1 MKISVMRGAL
11 ATVLLLSTAAV
22 STAAFAAPS
31 GPLVPKLTQK
41 GPKAIIDVLAP
52 DSFVT
57 PNAPFVPSVSPL
69 TVGVNFTGSTDRT
82 TRALGIGLIPPD
94 TMGAVG
100 TTQYVQLLNG
110 SFAVYNKA
118 DGSLAQARKTDSAF
132 WTAAG
137 LANTGGDPRVLFD
150 ARANR
155 WIAIGFG
162 STNDKLNVAVS
173 ATADATG
180 VWKASSFVGFTNP
193 FNPALG
199 STADFPTLAVSGNS
213 VIIATNNFAPATN
226 GGANSFRGTTI
237 NVLKLSDLYAPTA
250 PGVGPNLSSLKQ
262 FDTPIINDITADRGF
277 AAQGVN
283 RIGGDSTATVVSA
296 SLFFNDTVTFKITN
310 AGKANATLT
319 DQNYLSDFGGQNYAS
334 NGKAR
339 QPDLGNTGS
348 ARVVDTSDDRI
359 ASNAWEVHGKIY
371 FVNTVTAVG
380 TDNTVVRVTV
390 YDKATNNVL
399 STTDITDASGNF
411 DFYMGSIAV
420 NASGQVLVGYNRSG
434 NASTGAS
441 GNISIFA
448 RSFNTNLDGTLS
460 QTGDQLLR
468 QSTVDSYHNGSAF
481 GAAPVGR
488 QRWGDY
494 SAVSVDPTNKQSFWV
509 VAQFADEFQIPGSGF
524 GRWGTNITQLSL
536 AAVPEP
542 GSWALMIVGFGVV
555 GGTLRRKRMTL
566 ATA

>member
-1 MKISVMRGAL
+1 MSSMMRNAMT
-11 ATVLLLSTAAV
+11 TVLLLSTAAV
-22 STAAFAAPS
+22 STAAIAAPT
-31 GPLVPKLTQK
+31 GPLVPKLTAK
-41 GPKAIIDVLAP
+41 GPKAIIDDLAP

-57 PNAPFVPSVSPL
+57 PSAPLVPSVSPL

-137 LANTGGDPRVLFD
+137 LGATGGDPRVLFD

-155 WIAIGFG
+155 WLAIGFG
-162 STNDKLNVAVS
+162 SSNKNLNVAVS

-180 VWKASSFVGFTNP
+180 PWKASTFLGFQNP
-193 FNPALG
+193 FNAALG
-199 STADFPTLAVSGNS
+199 ATADFPTLAISGNS
-213 VIIATNNFAPATN
+213 VIIATNNFAPATS
-226 GGANSFRGTTI
+226 GGTNSFRGTTI

-250 PGVGPNLSSLKQ
+250 PATGPNLSSLKQ
-262 FDTPIINDITADRGF
+262 FNTPLSNDLSADRGF

-283 RIGGDSTATVVSA
+283 RVGGDTTATVVSA

-310 AGKANATLT
+310 AGKASAALT
-319 DQNYLSDFGGQNYAS
+319 DQKYLSDFGGQNYAS

-359 ASNAWEVHGKIY
+359 AGNAWEVHGKIY
-371 FVNTVTAVG
+371 FVNTVTAIG

-411 DFYMGSIAV
+411 DYYMGSLAV

-434 NASTGAS
+434 NASTGAN

-448 RSFNTNLDGTLS
+448 RSFNTNPDGTLS
-460 QTGDQLLR
+460 QTADQLLR

-494 SAVSVDPTNKQSFWV
+494 SAVSVDPTNKQNFWV
-509 VAQFADEFQIPGSGF
+509 VAQFADAFQIPGSGF

>member
-1 MKISVMRGAL
+1 MDNLMRRTAM
-11 ATVLLLSTAAV
+11 ATVLLLSAAAV
-22 STAAFAAPS
+22 STAAVATPT

-41 GPKAIIDVLAP
+41 GPKAFIDLLAA

-57 PNAPFVPSVSPL
+57 PDASVMSVASPL
-69 TVGVNFTGSTDRT
+69 TIGVNFTGSTDRT
-82 TRALGIGLIPPD
+82 TRTLGIGLIPPD

-100 TTQYVQLLNG
+100 TTQYVQLING
-110 SFAVYNKA
+110 SFSVYNKA
-118 DGSLAQARKTDSAF
+118 TGALAAPRVTDSAF

-137 LANTGGDPRVLFD
+137 LSTTGGDPRVLFD
-150 ARANR
+150 SRANR

-180 VWKASSFVGFTNP
+180 PWKASSFAGFTNP

-199 STADFPTLAVSGNS
+199 ATADYPTLAISGNS
-213 VIIATNNFAPATN
+213 VIIATNDFAPATM
-226 GGANSFRGTTI
+226 GGSNSFRGTTV
-237 NVLKLSDLYAPTA
+237 NVLKLSDLYAATPA
-250 PGVGPNLSSLKQ
+250 NVGPDLSSLKQ
-262 FDTPIINDITADRGF
+262 FVTPLANSLAADRGF
-277 AAQGVN
+277 AIQEVN
-283 RIGGDSTATVVSA
+283 RLGGDSTATVVAA
-296 SLFFNDTVTFKITN
+296 SLFFNDTITYKINN
-310 AGKANATLT
+310 AGSANATLSS
-319 DQNYLSDFGGQNYAS
+319 QQYLSDFGGQAYIANS
-334 NGKAR
+334 PGR
-339 QPDLGNTGS
+339 QPDLGNTGN
-348 ARVVDTSDDRI
+348 ARVIDTSDDRI

-380 TDNTVVRVTV
+380 TNNTVVRVTV

-420 NASGQVLVGYNRSG
+420 NSAGQVVVGYNRSG
-434 NASTGAS
+434 NATTGVD

-448 RSFNTNLDGTLS
+448 RAFNTNADGTLT
-460 QTGDQLLR
+460 QTADQLLR
-468 QSTVDSYHNGSAF
+468 QSTVNSYHNGSAF
-481 GAAPVGR
+481 GQPAAGR

-494 SAVSVDPTNKQSFWV
+494 SAVSVDPTDKQSFWV
-509 VAQFADEFQIPGSGF
+509 VAQFADAFAIPGSGF

-536 AAVPEP
+536 ANVPEP
-542 GSWALMIVGFGVV
+542 GSWALMIVGFGIV
-555 GGTLRRKRMTL
+555 GGSMRRKRTMV